1 MWNRECT
8 IATSGARK
16 RTCISGVSRV
26 LDRNGPLAPCR
37 RRIKSRKSARVLV
50 HAPLTVTNW
59 ASSTR
64 DSIMPSASCRPHAWL
79 NRNSISRIASS
90 SALVMTTSPVLSRS
104 ISAGLF
110 LHYHIVG
117 RLAHVV
123 DQGPPG
129 YPYDGTPIRRLLDGG
144 VPVAR

>member
-1 MWNRECT
+1 
-8 IATSGARK
+8 
-16 RTCISGVSRV
+16 
-26 LDRNGPLAPCR
+26 
-37 RRIKSRKSARVLV
+37 
-50 HAPLTVTNW
+50 
-59 ASSTR
+59 
-64 DSIMPSASCRPHAWL
+64 
-79 NRNSISRIASS
+79 
-90 SALVMTTSPVLSRS
+90 LSRS

-144 VPVAR
+144 VPVARSTDGVPYSILWATRTAGASSGKVASRPTSARAHAKNFGQEGFVRSAS